1 MRFLVFI
8 FAFLFIAAIFFVRDE
23 ILSKRAKIIA
33 TALIVL
39 LCEGAYLYESASE
52 HSAKLEEEMVF
63 KFNAGARLRC
73 GDAIN
78 FASEARGSANSSP
91 EKYGEDAKN
100 LGSQAGEVNLNAQD
114 KTASAAQ
121 SSATQTNEQASAA
134 QINGAVS
141 DGQNSAQSPT
151 SQNSA
156 EPGQNFKSQNST
168 QNLDVASQN
177 STQQNDTQSF
187 APQNSVSQGESLTPQ
202 NSASQGSTRS
212 SISQNSAQRDD
223 TQTSNPQ
230 GSAQNFNAA
239 EQNSMQPSA
248 QNSKTTQNF
257 AADKEQASAQ
267 IVTRESFTYSFSLGA
282 FIAKKSAGAEFKGKT
297 YKIKECVYDQ

>member
-8 FAFLFIAAIFFVRDE
+8 FAFLFIAAILFVRDE

-39 LCEGAYLYESASE
+39 LCAGAYFYESASE
-52 HSAKLEEEMVF
+52 RSAKLEEEMVF

-73 GDAIN
+73 GGAIN
-78 FASEARGSANSSP
+78 SASETRGS
-91 EKYGEDAKN
+91 DAKN
-100 LGSQAGEVNLNAQD
+100 LSSQADEANLKEQD

-121 SSATQTNEQASAA
+121 SSAAQTNEQASAA
-134 QINGAVS
+134 QMNGAVS

-151 SQNSA
+151 SQNS
-156 EPGQNFKSQNST
+156 
-168 QNLDVASQN
+168 
-177 STQQNDTQSF
+177 TQQNDTQSL
-187 APQNSVSQGESLTPQ
+187 APQNSMRQS
-202 NSASQGSTRS
+202 
-212 SISQNSAQRDD
+212 D
-223 TQTSNPQ
+223 TQISDPQ
-230 GSAQNFNAA
+230 GSAQN
-239 EQNSMQPSA
+239 
-248 QNSKTTQNF
+248 SKATQNF
-257 AADKEQASAQ
+257 AADKEQGSAQ

>member
-39 LCEGAYLYESASE
+39 LCAGAYLYESASE
-52 HSAKLEEEMVF
+52 RSAKLEEEMVF

-73 GDAIN
+73 GGAIN
-78 FASEARGSANSSP
+78 FASETRDAANSSP
-91 EKYGEDAKN
+91 ETRGADAKN
-100 LGSQAGEVNLNAQD
+100 LGAQAGEVNLNAQD
-114 KTASAAQ
+114 KAASAAQ
-121 SSATQTNEQASAA
+121 SSTAQTNEHTSAA

-141 DGQNSAQSPT
+141 NGQNSAQSPT
-151 SQNSA
+151 SKNSKQQGDTQNLAPQNSA
-156 EPGQNFKSQNST
+156 NQGGTRSS
-168 QNLDVASQN
+168 ASQN
-177 STQQNDTQSF
+177 SVQL
-187 APQNSVSQGESLTPQ
+187 G
-202 NSASQGSTRS
+202 
-212 SISQNSAQRDD
+212 D

-239 EQNSMQPSA
+239 EQNSMQGSA
-248 QNSKTTQNF
+248 QNSKATQKSAPQSLNL
-257 AADKEQASAQ
+257 QSSAQ
-267 IVTRESFTYSFSLGA
+267 IVTRENFTYSFSLGA

>member
-1 MRFLVFI
+1 MFI

-39 LCEGAYLYESASE
+39 LCAGAYFYESTSE
-52 HSAKLEEEMVF
+52 RSAKLEEEMVF

-73 GDAIN
+73 GGAIN
-78 FASEARGSANSSP
+78 SAAETRGAINSTSETRDA
-91 EKYGEDAKN
+91 DAKI
-100 LGSQAGEVNLNAQD
+100 LGVQAGEANLNAQD
-114 KTASAAQ
+114 KTTSTAQ
-121 SSATQTNEQASAA
+121 SSAAQTNEHTSAA

-141 DGQNSAQSPT
+141 DGQNPAQSPT

-156 EPGQNFKSQNST
+156 EPGQNLK
-168 QNLDVASQN
+168 SQN
-177 STQQNDTQSF
+177 STQQNDTQNR
-187 APQNSVSQGESLTPQ
+187 APQNSTGQGGTRS
-202 NSASQGSTRS
+202 SASQ
-212 SISQNSAQRDD
+212 NSVQLGD

-230 GSAQNFNAA
+230 GSAQNFNVA

-257 AADKEQASAQ
+257 AADKEQSSAQ
-267 IVTRESFTYSFSLGA
+267 IVTRENFTYSFSLGA

>member
-39 LCEGAYLYESASE
+39 LCAGAYLYESASE
-52 HSAKLEEEMVF
+52 RSAKLEEEMVS

-73 GDAIN
+73 GGAIN
-78 FASEARGSANSSP
+78 FASETRGSANSFS
-91 EKYGEDAKN
+91 EKHSADAKN
-100 LGSQAGEVNLNAQD
+100 LGSQDGKANLNAQS
-114 KTASAAQ
+114 KVASATQ
-121 SSATQTNEQASAA
+121 SSTDQTNEQASAA

-168 QNLDVASQN
+168 Q
-177 STQQNDTQSF
+177 QNDTQSL
-187 APQNSVSQGESLTPQ
+187 APQ
-202 NSASQGSTRS
+202 NSASQESMRS
-212 SISQNSAQRDD
+212 SAPQNSAHQGDM
-223 TQTSNPQ
+223 QTSDPQ
-230 GSAQNFNAA
+230 S
-239 EQNSMQPSA
+239 
-248 QNSKTTQNF
+248 
-257 AADKEQASAQ
+257 SAQ

>member
-1 MRFLVFI
+1 MFI

-39 LCEGAYLYESASE
+39 LCAGAYLYESASE
-52 HSAKLEEEMVF
+52 RSAKLEEEMVF

-73 GDAIN
+73 GGAIN
-78 FASEARGSANSSP
+78 FASETRGAANSSP
-91 EKYGEDAKN
+91 EKHGVDTKN
-100 LGSQAGEVNLNAQD
+100 LGVQAGEINLNAQD

-121 SSATQTNEQASAA
+121 SSTAQTNEQASAA
-134 QINGAVS
+134 QINAAVS

-156 EPGQNFKSQNST
+156 QPGQNLK
-168 QNLDVASQN
+168 SQN
-177 STQQNDTQSF
+177 STQQNDTQNR
-187 APQNSVSQGESLTPQ
+187 APQ
-202 NSASQGSTRS
+202 NSASQESMRNS
-212 SISQNSAQRDD
+212 ASQNSAQRGN
-223 TQTSNPQ
+223 TQTSDPQ
-230 GSAQNFNAA
+230 TSAQNSNAA
-239 EQNSMQPSA
+239 EQNSMQGSA
-248 QNSKTTQNF
+248 QNSKATQNF
-257 AADKEQASAQ
+257 ASDKEQGSAQ

>member
-1 MRFLVFI
+1 MRFLVFV

-39 LCEGAYLYESASE
+39 LCAGAYFYESASE
-52 HSAKLEEEMVF
+52 RSAKLEEEMVF

-73 GDAIN
+73 GGAIN
-78 FASEARGSANSSP
+78 FASETRGA
-91 EKYGEDAKN
+91 DAKN
-100 LGSQAGEVNLNAQD
+100 LGVQADEANLKEQD
-114 KTASAAQ
+114 EAASAAQ
-121 SSATQTNEQASAA
+121 SSAAQTNEQASAA

-141 DGQNSAQSPT
+141 DGQNP
-151 SQNSA
+151 A

-177 STQQNDTQSF
+177 STQQNDTQS
-187 APQNSVSQGESLTPQ
+187 LTPQ
-202 NSASQGSTRS
+202 NSANQGGTRS
-212 SISQNSAQRDD
+212 SASQNSTQNSAQRGDV
-223 TQTSNPQ
+223 QTYSPQ
-230 GSAQNFNAA
+230 S
-239 EQNSMQPSA
+239 SA
-248 QNSKTTQNF
+248 QNSKTTQNS
-257 AADKEQASAQ
+257 APQSLNLQSSAQ
-267 IVTRESFTYSFSLGA
+267 IVTRENFTYSFSMGA

>member
-39 LCEGAYLYESASE
+39 LCAGAYLYESASE
-52 HSAKLEEEMVF
+52 RSAKLEEEMVF

-73 GDAIN
+73 GGAIN
-78 FASEARGSANSSP
+78 FTSETRGAANSSP
-91 EKYGEDAKN
+91 ETRGADAKN
-100 LGSQAGEVNLNAQD
+100 LGVQTGEVNLNAQD
-114 KTASAAQ
+114 KTASATQ
-121 SSATQTNEQASAA
+121 SSAAQTNEQASAA

-151 SQNSA
+151 SQNS
-156 EPGQNFKSQNST
+156 
-168 QNLDVASQN
+168 
-177 STQQNDTQSF
+177 TQQGDTQ
-187 APQNSVSQGESLTPQ
+187 SLTPQ
-202 NSASQGSTRS
+202 NSANQGGMRS
-212 SISQNSAQRDD
+212 SASQNSAQRDD
-223 TQTSNPQ
+223 TQNSNLQ
-230 GSAQNFNAA
+230 S
-239 EQNSMQPSA
+239 SA
-248 QNSKTTQNF
+248 QNSKATQNF
-257 AADKEQASAQ
+257 AADKELGSVQ

-282 FIAKKSAGAEFKGKT
+282 FIAKKSAGAEFRGKT

>member
-1 MRFLVFI
+1 MFI

-39 LCEGAYLYESASE
+39 LCAGAYFYESASE
-52 HSAKLEEEMVF
+52 RSAKLEEEMVF

-73 GDAIN
+73 GGAIN
-78 FASEARGSANSSP
+78 FTSETRGAANSSP

-100 LGSQAGEVNLNAQD
+100 LGVQADEANLKEQD
-114 KTASAAQ
+114 KATSAAQ
-121 SSATQTNEQASAA
+121 SSTAQTNEQTSAA

-141 DGQNSAQSPT
+141 DGKNSIQSPT
-151 SQNSA
+151 
-156 EPGQNFKSQNST
+156 
-168 QNLDVASQN
+168 SQN
-177 STQQNDTQSF
+177 STQQNDTQNR
-187 APQNSVSQGESLTPQ
+187 APQ
-202 NSASQGSTRS
+202 NSASQGGMRS
-212 SISQNSAQRDD
+212 STSQNSAQRDD
-223 TQTSNPQ
+223 TQIYSQQ
-230 GSAQNFNAA
+230 GSAQNSKAA
-239 EQNSMQPSA
+239 
-248 QNSKTTQNF
+248 QNF
-257 AADKEQASAQ
+257 AADKEQGSAQ

>member
-39 LCEGAYLYESASE
+39 LCAGAYLYESASE
-52 HSAKLEEEMVF
+52 RSAKLEEEMVF

-73 GDAIN
+73 GGAIN
-78 FASEARGSANSSP
+78 FASEKYSAANSFP
-91 EKYGEDAKN
+91 EKHGADAKN
-100 LGSQAGEVNLNAQD
+100 LGAQAGEVNLNAQD

-121 SSATQTNEQASAA
+121 SSTAQTNEQASAA
-134 QINGAVS
+134 QINGTVS

-156 EPGQNFKSQNST
+156 SQEGMRSS
-168 QNLDVASQN
+168 ASQN
-177 STQQNDTQSF
+177 S
-187 APQNSVSQGESLTPQ
+187 VRQG
-202 NSASQGSTRS
+202 
-212 SISQNSAQRDD
+212 DM
-223 TQTSNPQ
+223 QTSNPQ
-230 GSAQNFNAA
+230 GSAQNFNVA
-239 EQNSMQPSA
+239 EQNSMQGSTA
-248 QNSKTTQNF
+248 QNSKATQNF
-257 AADKEQASAQ
+257 TADKEQGSAQ
-267 IVTRESFTYSFSLGA
+267 IVTRENFTYSFSLGA

>member
-39 LCEGAYLYESASE
+39 LCAGAYFYENASE
-52 HSAKLEEEMVF
+52 RSAKLEEEMVF

-73 GDAIN
+73 GGAIN
-78 FASEARGSANSSP
+78 FASETHGAANSSP
-91 EKYGEDAKN
+91 EKHGEDAKN
-100 LGSQAGEVNLNAQD
+100 LGSQADEVNLNAQD
-114 KTASAAQ
+114 KVASAAQ
-121 SSATQTNEQASAA
+121 SSAAQTNEQASAE
-134 QINGAVS
+134 QNYPPQTSGAVS

-156 EPGQNFKSQNST
+156 EPGQNLK
-168 QNLDVASQN
+168 SQN
-177 STQQNDTQSF
+177 STQQNDTQKRM
-187 APQNSVSQGESLTPQ
+187 QQ
-202 NSASQGSTRS
+202 NSASQGGMRS
-212 SISQNSAQRDD
+212 SASQNSVQLGNM
-223 TQTSNPQ
+223 QTSNPQ
-230 GSAQNFNAA
+230 S
-239 EQNSMQPSA
+239 SA
-248 QNSKTTQNF
+248 QNSKATQNF
-257 AADKEQASAQ
+257 AADKEQGSAQ

>member
-1 MRFLVFI
+1 LRFLIFI

-39 LCEGAYLYESASE
+39 LCAGAYLYESASE
-52 HSAKLEEEMVF
+52 RSAKLEEEMVF

-73 GDAIN
+73 GGAIN
-78 FASEARGSANSSP
+78 SASETRGAANSSP
-91 EKYGEDAKN
+91 EMRDADAKN
-100 LGSQAGEVNLNAQD
+100 LGVQAGGVNLNAQG
-114 KTASAAQ
+114 KAASAA
-121 SSATQTNEQASAA
+121 QTNEQASAE
-134 QINGAVS
+134 QNYSPQTSGAVS

-151 SQNSA
+151 LQNSA

-177 STQQNDTQSF
+177 STQQNDTQ
-187 APQNSVSQGESLTPQ
+187 NRMPQ
-202 NSASQGSTRS
+202 NSASQESMRNS
-212 SISQNSAQRDD
+212 ASQNSAHQGDM
-223 TQTSNPQ
+223 QTSDPQ

-239 EQNSMQPSA
+239 EQNSMQGSA
-248 QNSKTTQNF
+248 QNSKATQNF
-257 AADKEQASAQ
+257 AADKEQGSAQ
-267 IVTRESFTYSFSLGA
+267 IVTRENFTYSFSMGA